1 MNHERV
7 IVPIVLVRGVGDVGS
22 AVAHHLFRA
31 SYAVAIHDD
40 TMPTTPRRTMAFTD
54 AVFDGRAFLDGVTA
68 RRVDSLPQAR
78 SLLIDRE
85 VIPVLVGDFAPTLA
99 ALGPA
104 ILVDARMRKRTQ
116 PEPQR
121 GLAPLVI
128 GLGPNF
134 VAGGNVD
141 LAIETSWE
149 ALGAVIR
156 HGSTLSLAG
165 EPRPLGGH
173 RRDRFIYAPHAGT
186 FRTVRRIGE
195 SVEVGE
201 EVAHLDATPLLA
213 PLGGTLRGLTHD
225 GVPVAEGTKII
236 EVDPRGGSVV
246 SGIGERPGRIA
257 AGVLAALAG
266 SSFS

>member
-7 IVPIVLVRGVGDVGS
+7 IVPIVLVRGIGDVGS

-68 RRVDSLPQAR
+68 RRVDTLPQAR

-85 VIPVLVGDFAPTLA
+85 VIPVLVGDFAATLA

-104 ILVDARMRKRTQ
+104 ILVDARMRKRAQ

-134 VAGGNVD
+134 VAGGNVN

-149 ALGAVIR
+149 ALAACR
-156 HGSTLSLAG
+156 REAG
-165 EPRPLGGH
+165 FP
-173 RRDRFIYAPHAGT
+173 
-186 FRTVRRIGE
+186 
-195 SVEVGE
+195 
-201 EVAHLDATPLLA
+201 
-213 PLGGTLRGLTHD
+213 
-225 GVPVAEGTKII
+225 
-236 EVDPRGGSVV
+236 PRGTCYPRV
-246 SGIGERPGRIA
+246 S
-257 AGVLAALAG
+257 
-266 SSFS
+266 